1 MQERM
6 QPGAVVFGNWTIH
19 HKLGEGS
26 FGQVFELRREDFGE
40 TYRAA
45 LKVISVPQSQAELE
59 AAFEEG
65 MTAAQ
70 AEEYF
75 YSVVEDV
82 VREFAIMARLKGTAN
97 VVGYEDHQVIR
108 HTQGI
113 GWDILIRMELL
124 TPLLPYAYAHPFA
137 RRDVIRL
144 GIDVCKALELCQ
156 KYNVIHRDVKPE
168 NIFVSENGDFKLGDF
183 GIARTIDRTV
193 SGLSKKGTFH
203 FMPPEVYRGEAYGFS
218 VDLYSLGLVLYRLL
232 NRNRLPFLPAP
243 PEPIA
248 YRQREQA
255 LALRMGGKALPVPVH
270 AQGRL
275 GEIILKAC
283 AFDPNDRYESPGRMR
298 ADLEAIL
305 YEEQDAAL
313 IYPDG
318 DELTLSENQYLPN
331 ASSREVSLPK
341 EENTAPVFGGG
352 QESSF
357 QPNENTDA
365 TVHIFSHA
373 AESKTDS
380 GTVSVFRSPSDP
392 PKTPSSKQEKKRA
405 KPALLAGVAA
415 AIVIAAAAGLFVWNS
430 SRVQQENEQ
439 TYLTLMNE
447 GTALCS
453 DAPEQAAEKFLAAQS
468 LRPDAPEPYLSYA
481 YTLYLCGEYESC
493 ISYIENDLALG
504 KSYDETVQSE
514 LAAILGAAYFEQED
528 YAAAASFF
536 RLSTA
541 GGDITIDEMRDYAV
555 SLGRLGDVDAADKV
569 LEEMRT
575 AGASGELL
583 DYVQAETDLAKG
595 SYSEAEHGFLF
606 VLESTQDRVLQAR
619 SLRSLAELYL
629 ACAALDV
636 SGSSPIAAPAEAG
649 AAYLAQAMV
658 RYNQSENAILQDLLG
673 RLYYEA
679 GQINENNE
687 SFFQAAS
694 AFRQAI
700 SLGAGTE
707 AVYVRLFFCD
717 YEAARFSE
725 AQQTLTEFETAFPQ
739 SYLPHALRGL
749 AHIAEEN
756 EKPQD
761 ERDYSSVQA
770 EYEAAGE
777 KLRSGDDPAYYQ
789 QLETLLEQLKK
800 GGWLS
805 FIL

>member
-1 MQERM
+1 MDINYYKQYE
-6 QPGAVVFGNWTIH
+6 PIFGSWYITRLI
-19 HKLGEGS
+19 GEGS
-26 FGQVFELRREDFGE
+26 FGKVFEMEREDFGV
-40 TYRAA
+40 TCKAA
-45 LKVISVPQSQAELE
+45 LKAITIPASQSEMRSVMDGGTDAAEAHGYLE
-59 AAFEEG
+59 G
-65 MTAAQ
+65 C
-70 AEEYF
+70 
-75 YSVVEDV
+75 
-82 VREFAIMARLKGTAN
+82 VRELVEKIALVRKLRGSN
-97 VVGYEDHQVIR
+97 VVSYEDHQVIE
-108 HTQGI
+108 HKDGV
-113 GWDILIRMELL
+113 GWDILIQMELL
-124 TPLLPYAYAHPFA
+124 TPLNSYIQEKKAMS
-137 RRDVIRL
+137 RQEIIKL
-144 GIDVCKALELCQ
+144 GIDLCKALELCQ
-156 KYNVIHRDVKPE
+156 KYNIIHRDIKPE
-168 NIFVSENGDFKLGDF
+168 NIFVSDNGDFKLGDF

-193 SGLSKKGTFH
+193 SGLSKKGTFN
-203 FMPPEVYRGEAYGFS
+203 FMAPEVYRGEAYGFS

-243 PEPIA
+243 PEPIS

-283 AFDPNDRYESPGRMR
+283 AFDPNDRYESPSRMR

-569 LEEMRT
+569 LEGMRT

-606 VLESTQDRVLQAR
+606 VLDSTQDRVLQTR

-636 SGSSPIAAPAEAG
+636 SGSSPIPGSAA
-649 AAYLAQAMV
+649 V
-658 RYNQSENAILQDLLG
+658 G
-673 RLYYEA
+673 R
-679 GQINENNE
+679 
-687 SFFQAAS
+687 S
-694 AFRQAI
+694 
-700 SLGAGTE
+700 T
-707 AVYVRLFFCD
+707 
-717 YEAARFSE
+717 
-725 AQQTLTEFETAFPQ
+725 
-739 SYLPHALRGL
+739 
-749 AHIAEEN
+749 
-756 EKPQD
+756 
-761 ERDYSSVQA
+761 
-770 EYEAAGE
+770 
-777 KLRSGDDPAYYQ
+777 
-789 QLETLLEQLKK
+789 
-800 GGWLS
+800 
-805 FIL
+805 